1 MAGLNLQSYQEQIL
15 RLLEGGF
22 RFGQLPAISVGRQTG
37 KSHYYSYMKGLQN
50 RIHDTNLCKEIFMP
64 TKPKTKYKF
73 SRAKW
78 YRAEMNITSPLWHLS
93 NDYNKVIEWCTEQ
106 FGAHPKTPDAWSRW
120 HVSIGY
126 INFRDEKDYMLYQLK
141 WA

>member
-50 RIHDTNLCKEIFMP
+50 RIYDTNLCKEIVMP
-64 TKPKTKYKF
+64 TKPEPKYKF

-78 YRAEMNITSPLWHLS
+78 YTVDVGVGLWRLGRE
-93 NDYNKVIEWCTEQ
+93 YNEVIEWCTEQ
-106 FGAHPKTPDAWSRW
+106 FGAHPVKHDAWSRW
-120 HVSIGY
+120 YVGVGQIY
-126 INFRDEKDYMLYQLK
+126 FRDEKDYVLYQLK